1 MAELVFGMQLAKLRK
16 EKGVTQEQIADY
28 LGVSPQAISKW
39 ENGSY
44 PNGDLLP
51 RLADYF
57 GVSIDYLYGREKKEV
72 PLEQQILESI
82 QSMGKDGEWD
92 YEARFEQMFRYIW
105 AMQTAWWSINKYY
118 YERNHGDSSSVTA
131 SVITNNSGFSF
142 MRLNKDLEFYALMK
156 EPEGGFSSYFK
167 VTDSLAELFALLG
180 KKENLQVLFFILSLE
195 NAECVSAA
203 TIAKQLKLS
212 EKCVEELLEH
222 LSSFGGTGGNGI
234 LLAAK
239 LVDEYGARKKVY
251 SKQEAASALILLLLA
266 AADVII
272 NPPQS
277 YALQIASRGKGW
289 LERGENDAAKLSQ

>member
-1 MAELVFGMQLAKLRK
+1 MAELVFGTQLAKLRK

-72 PLEQQILESI
+72 SLEQQILEAI
-82 QSMGKDGEWD
+82 QSASEDGEWD
-92 YEARFEQMFRYIW
+92 YEARFEQMFRFIW
-105 AMQTAWWSINKYY
+105 AMQAACWIDNKYY
-118 YERNHGDSSSVTA
+118 YERNHGDRKSITA
-131 SVITNNSGFSF
+131 SAITNKSGFSY

-167 VTDSLAELFALLG
+167 VTDRLEELFALLG
-180 KKENLQVLFFILSLE
+180 KKENLQVLFYILSLE

-222 LSSFGGTGGNGI
+222 LRSFTDKGGNGM
-234 LLAAK
+234 LLEAK
-239 LVDEYGARKKVY
+239 LVDEYGGRKKVY
-251 SKQEAASALILLLLA
+251 AKQEVSSAPILLLLA

-289 LERGENDAAKLSQ
+289 LERGGDESAKA